1 VSQFTS
7 SAAVPPRQ
15 HRSSP
20 LQSTTTRHASTRRF
34 TKLLIGG
41 ARKPGRPAS
50 DDSMNAGMEL
60 AVMTALMLGLGYLV
74 DRWLGTAPWFMIG
87 LVLFGLIGSFV
98 RIRYAYEAKMQEHEA
113 ARKARI
119 AEQATANR
127 SVSRPTLRAAGAGQ
141 VVAWPAEPG
150 EGSAGTRPKRAQRAA
165 AGFSDEPDA
174 SGASQ

>member
-1 VSQFTS
+1 
-7 SAAVPPRQ
+7 
-15 HRSSP
+15 
-20 LQSTTTRHASTRRF
+20 
-34 TKLLIGG
+34 
-41 ARKPGRPAS
+41 
-50 DDSMNAGMEL
+50 MNAGMEL

-87 LVLFGLIGSFV
+87 LVLFGLIGSFI

-119 AEQATANR
+119 AAQSRESLSR
-127 SVSRPTLRAAGAGQ
+127 STLRAEGAGQ